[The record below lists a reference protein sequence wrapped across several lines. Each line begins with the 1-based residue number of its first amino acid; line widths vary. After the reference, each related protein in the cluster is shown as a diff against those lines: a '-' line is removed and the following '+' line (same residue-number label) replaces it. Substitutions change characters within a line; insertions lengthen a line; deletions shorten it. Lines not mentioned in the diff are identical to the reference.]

1 MSRRTASP
9 PWLAVLLAL
18 FFAFLPGP
26 AAAGGGV
33 ILADEGF
40 ARAQAG
46 ELTIIDVRSPAEW
59 RQTGVAVGA
68 RRATIHN
75 PRGLAGLLAEVAAIV
90 GEDRNKP
97 IAMICALG
105 GRSAAATAYLR
116 KQGFTSVFDIGEG
129 MLGGGGKPGW
139 IARGLPVEP
148 CERC

>member
-1 MSRRTASP
+1 MSRRTAGP
-9 PWLAVLLAL
+9 PWLAVLLA
-18 FFAFLPGP
+18 FIFAFLPGP

-40 ARAQAG
+40 VRAQAG

-68 RRATIHN
+68 RRATIHD
-75 PRGLAGLLAEVAAIV
+75 PRGWVGFLAEVEAIV

-97 IAMICALG
+97 IAMICARG
-105 GRSAAATAYLR
+105 GRSAATTAYLR
-116 KQGFTSVFDIGEG
+116 EQGFTSVFNIGEG
-129 MLGGGGKPGW
+129 MLGGDGKPGW

-148 CERC
+148 CDDC

>member
-1 MSRRTASP
+1 MA
-9 PWLAVLLAL
+9 
-18 FFAFLPGP
+18 FFFSFLPGP

-68 RRATIHN
+68 RRATVHD
-75 PRGLAGLLAEVAAIV
+75 PRGLAGFLAEVEAIV
-90 GEDRNKP
+90 GEDKSKP
-97 IAMICALG
+97 IAMICARG
-105 GRSAAATAYLR
+105 WRSAAATAYLR
-116 KQGFTSVFDIGEG
+116 EQGFTSVFDIGEG
-129 MLGGGGKPGW
+129 MLGRNEKPGW

>member
-1 MSRRTASP
+1 MIS
-9 PWLAVLLAL
+9 
-18 FFAFLPGP
+18 
-26 AAAGGGV
+26 
-33 ILADEGF
+33 ADEGF

-75 PRGLAGLLAEVAAIV
+75 PPGLAGFLAEVAAIV
-90 GEDRNKP
+90 GEDKSKP

-105 GRSAAATAYLR
+105 GRSAAAT
-116 KQGFTSVFDIGEG
+116 KQGFTSVFNIGEG